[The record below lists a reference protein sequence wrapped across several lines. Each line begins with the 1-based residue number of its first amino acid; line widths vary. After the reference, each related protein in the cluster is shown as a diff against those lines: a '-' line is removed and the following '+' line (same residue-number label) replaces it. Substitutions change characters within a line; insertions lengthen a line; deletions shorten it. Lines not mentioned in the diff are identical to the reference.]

1 MAGRRG
7 AAGRGRGLWALLL
20 LLLLLLA
27 ARSGAAAASDLG
39 KVMSIQPWLKMSGPC
54 TDRHILT
61 PHPHR
66 RCCQLVALVMCGRSL
81 ELSQVDLALAI
92 RWLREGVDA
101 LRRSPAR
108 ERGPSRSPARGN
120 GVYKSLLVRRS
131 RLLSSGSGTVICP
144 THQIKKL
151 QRYFKKKDLQARG
164 KKWNEVGDG
173 DGDGVLSPGSHG
185 RGAVRRRRDISS
197 REAAAG
203 SAEVDMS
210 LPGTSVQERE
220 AEQGV
225 SSNPVAGLHGGAT
238 TQVGTRGPGPQ
249 VFGSDSPRA
258 PVRRSEGGE
267 GAGKGGSGRG
277 GRGDT
282 TERGSGLGSLVS
294 HDPALTG
301 LHVSPHNHT
310 AAPVTAD
317 PRDPPPPSANG
328 QGQRGGMGGG
338 VPRRG

>member
-20 LLLLLLA
+20 LLA
-27 ARSGAAAASDLG
+27 ARSGAADASDLG
-39 KVMSIQPWLKMSGPC
+39 KVMSIQPWLKMPDPC
-54 TDRHILT
+54 TDPHLLT

-66 RCCQLVALVMCGRSL
+66 RCRQLVALVMCGRSL
-81 ELSQVDLALAI
+81 ELSQVDLALAV
-92 RWLREGVDA
+92 RWPRGGVDA

-151 QRYFKKKDLQARG
+151 RRYFKKKDLQARG

-173 DGDGVLSPGSHG
+173 VLSPGPHG
-185 RGAVRRRRDISS
+185 QGAVRRRRDISS
-197 REAAAG
+197 REPAVG

-210 LPGTSVQERE
+210 LPDTSVQERE

-238 TQVGTRGPGPQ
+238 TQVGSRGPGPQ

-258 PVRRSEGGE
+258 PVRRSEGGG
-267 GAGKGGSGRG
+267 GAGKG
-277 GRGDT
+277 DM
-282 TERGSGLGSLVS
+282 TERGSLVS
-294 HDPALTG
+294 HDPALAG
-301 LHVSPHNHT
+301 PHVSPHNHT
-310 AAPVTAD
+310 ATPVNTD
-317 PRDPPPPSANG
+317 PRGPPPPSANG
-328 QGQRGGMGGG
+328 QRQALAW
-338 VPRRG
+338 VRRAG